1 MSRNTPCL
9 NPLWLHGLL
18 PNVEMERRDDIVTGV
33 RLHIWTALTV
43 LLIGISGPGAASA
56 QTPLTLED
64 AIRRGQ
70 GDTADARALSSAIEE
85 ANARIQR
92 AESGFWPRV
101 DLTETVERG
110 NQPVYVFGSLLSQ
123 RRFSAANFAI
133 PALNH
138 PDPVTNT
145 RTAVALEQPLYDAG
159 LTRLGVQAATLERD
173 MATAARDTTSQ
184 ELGFRAAQA
193 FVRVLTFEATLRAA
207 DAAVAAAES
216 DRQRAR
222 ARREVGLVTEADVLA
237 VDVHLADM
245 RQRQIAAAGD
255 LAVGRIRLAEAVG
268 LPLTASVVPVRP
280 ASRPVAPDPDALVRE
295 ALTRH
300 PQLLQADIDL
310 QLAENG
316 RRTARAAFLPTVAVQ
331 GAWEFNG
338 ETLGAQQSSWVVG
351 AEVRVNVFRGFADT
365 ARMTEADHA
374 RARATAVREGVERRI
389 EVEVRGAL
397 AQLAAARARE
407 DAGRAALAQARES
420 QRIIRDRY
428 EGGLATVT
436 DLLRA
441 AEAALEA
448 ESRATTAEMDV
459 ILQTVA
465 LDRALGRL

>member
-1 MSRNTPCL
+1 VD
-9 NPLWLHGLL
+9 
-18 PNVEMERRDDIVTGV
+18 VERGDDIVTGV
-33 RLHIWTALTV
+33 RLHIWAALAV
-43 LLIGISGPGAASA
+43 LLLGASGLDAALA

-64 AIRRGQ
+64 AIRHGQ
-70 GDTADARALSSAIEE
+70 GDTADARALASSVEE

-92 AESGFWPRV
+92 AESGYWPRV
-101 DLTETVERG
+101 DLTETVQRG
-110 NQPVYVFGSLLSQ
+110 NQPVYVFSSLLSQ
-123 RRFSAANFAI
+123 RRFTAANFAT

-138 PDPVTNT
+138 PDPVTNS

-173 MATAARDTTSQ
+173 MATATRDTARQ
-184 ELGFRAAQA
+184 DLGFRAAQA
-193 FVRVLTFEATLRAA
+193 FVRVLQLEATLRAT

-255 LAVGRIRLAEAVG
+255 LAVGRIQLAEAVG

-280 ASRPVAPDPDALVRE
+280 ALRPVTADGDALVRE

-300 PQLLQADIDL
+300 PQLLQANIHL

-316 RRTARAAFLPTVAVQ
+316 RRTARAALLPTVAVQ
-331 GAWEFNG
+331 GGWEFNG
-338 ETLGAQQSSWVVG
+338 ETLGAQQSSWLIG

-365 ARMTEADHA
+365 ARMTEAGHA
-374 RARATAVREGVERRI
+374 QARATAERERVERRI
-389 EVEVRGAL
+389 EVDVRGAL

-407 DAGRAALAQARES
+407 EAGRAALTQARES

-436 DLLRA
+436 DVLRA

-448 ESRATTAEMDV
+448 ESRATTAETDV